1 MFISSILL
9 IYGHYLKRKL
19 TQFTLDDWYD
29 LHREKHNKLI
39 QLLISLLSLLNKY
52 KITHFISDGALL
64 GLARNGRMIPYDD
77 DIDLV
82 IYCKS
87 DPITFMKKLKHILK
101 ANDIK
106 VRDAIFQKFGLQV
119 YDKDN
124 WLNFID
130 LFIYVDKDDN
140 NDRIECIYKHD
151 KKLAPDHYKSETFPV
166 IYKKFENISVPIPKH
181 YDKFLSRYYSPDYMK
196 NYKITKLHPGHFNI
210 FQILSLHTAGFFPH
224 TIKCNNK

>member
-101 ANDIK
+101 AND
-106 VRDAIFQKFGLQV
+106 RRG
-119 YDKDN
+119 
-124 WLNFID
+124 
-130 LFIYVDKDDN
+130 
-140 NDRIECIYKHD
+140 
-151 KKLAPDHYKSETFPV
+151 
-166 IYKKFENISVPIPKH
+166 PKAG
-181 YDKFLSRYYSPDYMK
+181 
-196 NYKITKLHPGHFNI
+196 PGHDHEREGFRNLHRPEAVTDARRAAEVRVFQEKGTSAPSFIAIACNFFFLAAFNSI
-210 FQILSLHTAGFFPH
+210 SRSFASPNKVPAASEEPPPSPAPIGILFVK
-224 TIKCNNK
+224 TILTPTPTRKDL